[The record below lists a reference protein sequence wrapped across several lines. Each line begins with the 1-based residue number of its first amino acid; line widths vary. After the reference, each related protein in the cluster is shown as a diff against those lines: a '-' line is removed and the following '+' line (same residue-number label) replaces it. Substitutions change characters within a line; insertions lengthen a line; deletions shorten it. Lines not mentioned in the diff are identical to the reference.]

1 MDECPNLS
9 ECNFFKMYESDES
22 KHLALKGFISMFCKG
37 AKQDQCIRKDISTAL
52 GGPQNVPPNM
62 LPNGLPMAGT
72 KKSNWSENVTQLLKF

>member
-1 MDECPNLS
+1 MDECSNLS
-9 ECNFFKMYESDES
+9 ECNFFKMYENDKS

-37 AKQDQCIRKDISTAL
+37 AKQGQCKRKDLSKTL

-72 KKSNWSENVTQLLKF
+72 NKSNWSKNVIQILK